1 MIIGKQVRLRA
12 IEREDLPKFV
22 LWLNDPEVIRGLQ
35 LNVPLSFTQEQAWF
49 DGLRGRPIEEYPLG
63 IEIETSEGWTLIG
76 NIGLNRI
83 EWKERSAEVGIFI
96 GDKRYWSQ
104 GFGRQAMILMLRH
117 AFKNLG
123 LNRVFLRAH
132 ETNPRAIHSYEKA
145 GFVNEGKLRQ
155 AHFEEGK
162 FIDVLLMS
170 VLRSE
175 WQDVESV

>member
-12 IEREDLPKFV
+12 IEREDLTKFV
-22 LWLNDPEVIRGLQ
+22 QWLNDPEVIRGL
-35 LNVPLSFTQEQAWF
+35 LLTVPLSFTQEQAWF
-49 DGLRGRPIEEYPLG
+49 DGLRSRPTEEHPLG
-63 IEIETSEGWTLIG
+63 IEIETSEGWSLIG

-104 GFGRQAMILMLRH
+104 GFGRQTMVLMLRH
-117 AFKNLG
+117 AFNNLG
-123 LNRVFLRAH
+123 LNRVFLRVH

-145 GFVNEGKLRQ
+145 GFVHEARLRQ
-155 AHFEEGK
+155 AHFEEGR

-170 VLRSE
+170 VLRAE
-175 WQDVESV
+175 WQDDQAV